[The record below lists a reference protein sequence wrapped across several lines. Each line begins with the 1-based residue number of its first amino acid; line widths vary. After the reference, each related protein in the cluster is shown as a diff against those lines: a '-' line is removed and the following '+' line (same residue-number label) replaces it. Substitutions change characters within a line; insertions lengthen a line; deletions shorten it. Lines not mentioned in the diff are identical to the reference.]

1 MTRLN
6 HAGFIL
12 ICCFTWLTANAEPAN
27 QILIPVGQQ
36 GSEIDIKLPARGL
49 SQAQTL
55 SQFGE
60 PLSRTKPTGTPP
72 IEKWIYADFS
82 VIFEGQWVIHSV
94 IIRKP
99 E

>member
-1 MTRLN
+1 MTRLS

-12 ICCFTWLTANAEPAN
+12 ICSFLCLNASAEPNN

-49 SQAQTL
+49 SQAETL

-60 PLSRTKPTGTPP
+60 PLSRTEPTGTPP

-82 VIFEGQWVIHSV
+82 VIFESKWVIHSV
-94 IIRKP
+94 ITRKA

>member
-6 HAGFIL
+6 YAGFIL
-12 ICCFTWLTANAEPAN
+12 ICCFAWINANAEPDK

-36 GSEIDIKLPARGL
+36 GSDSNIQLPARGL

-60 PLSRTKPTGTPP
+60 PISRTKPTGTPP

-82 VIFEGQWVIHSV
+82 VIFESHWVIHSV
-94 IIRKP
+94 ITRKT